1 MGTRL
6 VGVLAKPC
14 MDGPGVPAMQPPHHL
29 PIRCELAVLWVAQ
42 GYEVVA
48 KPDQSSPYHA
58 SQHAQLVT
66 LVNRTNH
73 AYISVCIGCTMD
85 DTCARF
91 ACENGPK
98 EVQ

>member
-1 MGTRL
+1 MS
-6 VGVLAKPC
+6 
-14 MDGPGVPAMQPPHHL
+14 
-29 PIRCELAVLWVAQ
+29 
-42 GYEVVA
+42 YVVA

-85 DTCARF
+85 DTCATH
-91 ACENGPK
+91 
-98 EVQ
+98 VQGLHVKMVQKKSSNAHRHTFTLYRDADPCWLRQLG